1 MNENSMW
8 TLCTLLVVSMF
19 VELAVVGKG
28 CCEASEKTMQTCLTS
43 GRPIAECAL
52 IGRGRQ

>member
-19 VELAVVGKG
+19 VGLAVVGKG
-28 CCEASEKTMQTCLTS
+28 CCEAQEKTVQACIAS
-43 GRPIAECAL
+43 GRTAIECSL
-52 IGRGRQ
+52 ITRGTR